1 VLCHACGAESQ
12 VMSAVCTYLEPTV
25 ERVDVVVPRADPHA
39 EVAND
44 VAMVPGVAEGEL
56 RAVGT

>member
-1 VLCHACGAESQ
+1 
-12 VMSAVCTYLEPTV
+12 
-25 ERVDVVVPRADPHA
+25 VPRADPHA